1 MGAVTTTVQISFG
14 DADAEAG
21 AHLSAEVDSRPDG
34 LNAGKSSFV
43 GGEPVY
49 VLVYKSNNV
58 SIKEKI
64 LSAGTIFG
72 AGSEVVE
79 NEEFITF
86 SNTRESSISKPASGP
101 LTVTWYGKSLGGI
114 SVAGDGVSLTA
125 SASGVAVAKVV
136 YKSNAQAFRISTPL
150 TLGGSPDYSIL
161 LYILG
166 ESS

>member
-14 DADAEAG
+14 DAGAAAG

-58 SIKEKI
+58 TIKEKI
-64 LSAGTIFG
+64 LSAGTIFS
-72 AGSEVVE
+72 AGSAVVE
-79 NEEFITF
+79 HEEFITF
-86 SNTRESSISKPASGP
+86 SNTRESSISKPASGS
-101 LTVTWYGKSLGGI
+101 LDVTWYGKSLGGI

-125 SASGVAVAKVV
+125 SSAGVAIAKVV
-136 YKSNAQAFRISTPL
+136 YKSNAQAFRLATPL
-150 TLGGSPDYSIL
+150 TLGGSKEYSIL